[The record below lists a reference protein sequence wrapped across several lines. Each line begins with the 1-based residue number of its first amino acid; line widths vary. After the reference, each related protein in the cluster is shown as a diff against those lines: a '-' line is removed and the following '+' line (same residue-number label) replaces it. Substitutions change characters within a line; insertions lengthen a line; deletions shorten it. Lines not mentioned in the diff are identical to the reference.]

1 MKIKYKI
8 LFISVTVALFLL
20 GSYYYYKYRQST
32 IEQMAKEAFV
42 EAVNSEAYRR
52 IPDVKLTVG
61 FNGGDILRKDDV
73 PEYIYWYDES
83 GERKYKIDQEKHWKN
98 VTMNSDV
105 RIIHSC
111 AFKDYSLSLDSL
123 NCNWQNFLKKKNLV
137 CRTGIC
143 MFSTDWDEKT
153 QLPC

>member
-73 PEYIYWYDES
+73 PEYIIGMMS
-83 GERKYKIDQEKHWKN
+83 Q
-98 VTMNSDV
+98 V
-105 RIIHSC
+105 RGSIRLIRR
-111 AFKDYSLSLDSL
+111 
-123 NCNWQNFLKKKNLV
+123 NIG
-137 CRTGIC
+137 R
-143 MFSTDWDEKT
+143 M
-153 QLPC
+153 

>member
-61 FNGGDILRKDDV
+61 FNGGDILRKV
-73 PEYIYWYDES
+73 MFLNIFIGMMS
-83 GERKYKIDQEKHWKN
+83 Q
-98 VTMNSDV
+98 V
-105 RIIHSC
+105 RGSIRLIRR
-111 AFKDYSLSLDSL
+111 
-123 NCNWQNFLKKKNLV
+123 NIG
-137 CRTGIC
+137 R
-143 MFSTDWDEKT
+143 M
-153 QLPC
+153 